1 MSGRVNCGAAAA
13 AAAGVQ
19 ATLYDAYPELM

>member
-1 MSGRVNCGAAAA
+1 MSGRVNCGAAA

>member
-13 AAAGVQ
+13 AGEH